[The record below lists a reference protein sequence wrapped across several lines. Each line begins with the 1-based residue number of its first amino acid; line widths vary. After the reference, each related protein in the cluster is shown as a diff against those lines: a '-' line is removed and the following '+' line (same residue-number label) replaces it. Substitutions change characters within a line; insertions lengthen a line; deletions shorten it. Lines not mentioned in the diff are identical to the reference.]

1 MLLAEEGQAMSSKQ
15 ADLLASVINDA
26 GLTGVQ
32 APSTVQ
38 TPPLVDPE
46 EDLSAPRPTL
56 ARQEGNYIRMV

>member
-1 MLLAEEGQAMSSKQ
+1 MLLAEQGQAMSSKQ
-15 ADLLASVINDA
+15 ADLLSSVINDD

-32 APSTVQ
+32 APSAIE

-46 EDLSAPRPTL
+46 EDLSAHRPTL